1 MSKAPLFDQK
11 VETNVQDDKKDDDE
25 EKFFR
30 ESFDLAQDVVVKW
43 VTNKT
48 VAVNQKN
55 EKSSQKKKL
64 SD

>member
-1 MSKAPLFDQK
+1 MSKAPLNDLK
-11 VETNVQDDKKDDDE
+11 VETDVQDDKKDDDE

-43 VTNKT
+43 VTNVT
-48 VAVNQKN
+48 VGAKQKN
-55 EKSSQKKKL
+55 EKISPKKKM

>member
-1 MSKAPLFDQK
+1 MSKAPLNDLK
-11 VETNVQDDKKDDDE
+11 VETDVQDDKKDDDE

-43 VTNKT
+43 VTNVT
-48 VAVNQKN
+48 VGAKQKN
-55 EKSSQKKKL
+55 EKISAKKKM